1 MADRVSM
8 KICICFNDSATHHSF
23 NRILFSCFSFTRYSN
38 SFFIRLLTSRIV
50 RPDILCSFAFSSNS
64 LMEISFLSSSNSL
77 ISFLPFSSFVSVAFP
92 SFPSSITRFKIT
104 GGEPLVR
111 KDCVQLISEIKS
123 LNGVEQVTLT
133 TNGVLLEKQAGALKR
148 AGVDCINVSLDTL
161 DPRLYRQI
169 TGQDALEKV
178 VAGILQAEKLDIPVH
193 ANTVLPK
200 SINDAVWQQVLS
212 LAEKGYADVR
222 FIELMPIGEGKS
234 HKGIANKDILD
245 ALCKL
250 YPELQ
255 PVQKRKGN
263 GPAVYY
269 EIPGFRKNVGFI
281 SPVHGKFCAACNR
294 IRMTADGHFKPCL
307 CYGESIDGRE
317 ILRAGNHE
325 QIRELLQRVIL
336 AKPQMHCFDTREK
349 ITENK
354 QMVQI
359 GG

>member
-1 MADRVSM
+1 M
-8 KICICFNDSATHHSF
+8 
-23 NRILFSCFSFTRYSN
+23 
-38 SFFIRLLTSRIV
+38 
-50 RPDILCSFAFSSNS
+50 
-64 LMEISFLSSSNSL
+64 
-77 ISFLPFSSFVSVAFP
+77 
-92 SFPSSITRFKIT
+92 
-104 GGEPLVR
+104 
-111 KDCVQLISEIKS
+111 
-123 LNGVEQVTLT
+123 
-133 TNGVLLEKQAGALKR
+133 
-148 AGVDCINVSLDTL
+148 
-161 DPRLYRQI
+161 
-169 TGQDALEKV
+169 
-178 VAGILQAEKLDIPVH
+178 
-193 ANTVLPK
+193 LPK

-281 SPVHGKFCAACNR
+281 SPVHVKFCAACNR

>member
-1 MADRVSM
+1 MKDSYGRTINYMRISITDRCNLHCSYCMPRDIQCLGTKELLSKEQILAVCRAAVS
-8 KICICFNDSATHHSF
+8 
-23 NRILFSCFSFTRYSN
+23 LG
-38 SFFIRLLTSRIV
+38 
-50 RPDILCSFAFSSNS
+50 
-64 LMEISFLSSSNSL
+64 
-77 ISFLPFSSFVSVAFP
+77 
-92 SFPSSITRFKIT
+92 ITRFKIT

-111 KDCVQLISEIKS
+111 RDCIQIIHEIKS
-123 LNGVEQVTLT
+123 LDDIEQVTLT
-133 TNGVLLEKQAGALKR
+133 TNGVLLEEQAEALKR
-148 AGVDCINVSLDTL
+148 AGIDCINVSLDTL
-161 DPRLYRQI
+161 DPRLYQQI
-169 TGQDALEKV
+169 TGQDALERV
-178 VAGILQAEKLDIPVH
+178 LAGIRQAEKLDIPLHV
-193 ANTVLPK
+193 NTVLQK
-200 SINDAVWQQVLS
+200 DINEGAWQQVLP

-234 HKGIANKDILD
+234 HEGIANEEIL
-245 ALCKL
+245 AVLRRL
-250 YPELQ
+250 YPTLQ

-269 EIPGFRKNVGFI
+269 ELPGFRKNVGFI

-307 CYGESIDGRE
+307 CYGESIDGRD
-317 ILRAGNHE
+317 ILETGDPV

-336 AKPQMHCFDTREK
+336 AKPQMHCFEIREK

>member
-1 MADRVSM
+1 MQVEDGKSGSNRMGREKEENRMKDSYGRTINYMRISITDRCNLHCSYCMPGNIEYFGMKELLPKEQILAVCRAAVS
-8 KICICFNDSATHHSF
+8 
-23 NRILFSCFSFTRYSN
+23 LG
-38 SFFIRLLTSRIV
+38 
-50 RPDILCSFAFSSNS
+50 
-64 LMEISFLSSSNSL
+64 
-77 ISFLPFSSFVSVAFP
+77 
-92 SFPSSITRFKIT
+92 ITRFKIT

-178 VAGILQAEKLDIPVH
+178 VAGILQTEKLDIPVH
-193 ANTVLPK
+193 ANTVLQK
-200 SINDAVWQQVLS
+200 GINDAVWQQVLS

>member
-1 MADRVSM
+1 MVAAGNIQVENGKSDRNRMCREKEENRMKDNYGRTINYMRISITDRCNLHCSYCMPETIQYFGMKELLPKEQILAVCRAAVS
-8 KICICFNDSATHHSF
+8 
-23 NRILFSCFSFTRYSN
+23 LG
-38 SFFIRLLTSRIV
+38 
-50 RPDILCSFAFSSNS
+50 
-64 LMEISFLSSSNSL
+64 
-77 ISFLPFSSFVSVAFP
+77 
-92 SFPSSITRFKIT
+92 ITRFKIT

-111 KDCVQLISEIKS
+111 KDCVRIISEIKS
-123 LNGVEQVTLT
+123 LNDVEQVTLT
-133 TNGVLLEKQAGALKR
+133 TNGVLLEEQAEALKR
-148 AGVDCINVSLDTL
+148 VGIDCINVSLDTL

-169 TGQDALEKV
+169 TGQAALENV
-178 VAGILQAEKLDIPVH
+178 LAGIRQAEKLDIPVH
-193 ANTVLPK
+193 VNTVLQK
-200 SINDAVWQQVLS
+200 GVNEAVWQQVLP

-245 ALCKL
+245 ALYKL
-250 YPELQ
+250 YPALQ

-263 GPAVYY
+263 GPAIYY

-317 ILRAGNHE
+317 ILRAENHE